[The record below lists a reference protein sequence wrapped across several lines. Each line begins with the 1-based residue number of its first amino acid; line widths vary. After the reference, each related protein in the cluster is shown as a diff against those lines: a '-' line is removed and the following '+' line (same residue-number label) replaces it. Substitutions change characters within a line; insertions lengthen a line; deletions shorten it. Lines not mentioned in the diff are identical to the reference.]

1 MLGVKLKNKIGA
13 RSWWRSP
20 QERLASPME
29 WKKQFSSLLPVAY
42 CLLPCLSR
50 VIGFLSIMPV
60 VIVPSPTVRAQLVP
74 DNTLGAESSLV
85 TPIGLQELI
94 TGGATR
100 GSNLFHSFV
109 EFNIDEGEQVYFA
122 NPNGI
127 ENILTRVTGNNE
139 SNILGTLGVNG
150 SAHLFLLNPKGI
162 VFGEQAQLDMGGS
175 FTASTTDAIKLGD
188 KAFFSATDTANSS
201 LLDVKPEVLFNHRL
215 RTQTA
220 PISNEG
226 NLAVAPGQDL
236 TLQGDEIQIT
246 GSITVLG
253 GNLLLNSNGNISLT
267 ESTVTNT
274 NIGLTGNGSIE
285 LQAENIS
292 LERSQII
299 SRTISNQTAPNV
311 TVNATG
317 EISISGFSPLQPN
330 QNPLTQIL
338 NSRISTETYGEGDGG
353 EVIVNAAQLTFED
366 GGQIAAW
373 VGPQATG
380 NGGKVI
386 VDITDSIIA
395 TGAYPF
401 NPLLG
406 SGILSYTLGAG
417 RGGDLDIS
425 TSRINLADGAF
436 VSSFVQG
443 TGRGGDVNVK
453 VAELVEVTGVNPLAP
468 QFRSSISSVTVGK
481 GDSGTLNLS
490 TKQLRLFVRG
500 YVGSSSFNQLAGN
513 PVPGAGE
520 GNAGDVTVN
529 AQQIEVLGAS
539 SVDSSN
545 LTGILNITTGSGNIG
560 NLTVTTDSLSIR
572 DGGVVLSSVFLS
584 TSVLGQPLPNSGTG
598 NGGNVTVNAS
608 ESIEIIGSSPLF
620 SSSTL
625 GTATFGMG
633 NAGDTFVN
641 TPQLR
646 LVDGGIISSS
656 TAANGDAGKIT
667 INAAD
672 IFISGTTPDQFP
684 AGIEGSAVVF
694 NADIQQ
700 TFFIPPELTGNTGE
714 VTINT
719 NQLTIQNRGQV
730 RVRHQGIG
738 DAGSLTINSDSILLT
753 QGGQINATT
762 ASGAG
767 GDIALDVNKL
777 LLLRQG
783 SSITAEALG
792 GTGDG
797 GNLEINAQQ
806 VVAIPTE
813 NSDIVAN
820 AVGGN
825 GGNINITSDG
835 IFGLQVREQLTPL
848 SDITASSQSGI
859 SGDINLNTL
868 SSNPSQSLVELPSN
882 LVDASEQITADCSAR
897 TSNRFV
903 VTGRGG
909 IPDNPTEYLRGHAV
923 WQDTRNLSMVNQSVE
938 PISNYQQPTTNNQTQ
953 LVEAQGWFVDKDGTV
968 ILTAEAFP
976 EKLPR
981 VC

>member
-1 MLGVKLKNKIGA
+1 
-13 RSWWRSP
+13 
-20 QERLASPME
+20 
-29 WKKQFSSLLPVAY
+29 
-42 CLLPCLSR
+42 
-50 VIGFLSIMPV
+50 
-60 VIVPSPTVRAQLVP
+60 
-74 DNTLGAESSLV
+74 
-85 TPIGLQELI
+85 
-94 TGGATR
+94 
-100 GSNLFHSFV
+100 
-109 EFNIDEGEQVYFA
+109 
-122 NPNGI
+122 
-127 ENILTRVTGNNE
+127 
-139 SNILGTLGVNG
+139 
-150 SAHLFLLNPKGI
+150 
-162 VFGEQAQLDMGGS
+162 
-175 FTASTTDAIKLGD
+175 
-188 KAFFSATDTANSS
+188 
-201 LLDVKPEVLFNHRL
+201 
-215 RTQTA
+215 QTA

-236 TLQGDEIQIT
+236 TLQGDKIQIT

-267 ESTVTNT
+267 DGTVTNT

-292 LERSQII
+292 LERSQIV
-299 SRTISNQTAPNV
+299 SRTVSNQTAPNV

-366 GGQIAAW
+366 GGQIATW
-373 VGPQATG
+373 VGPGATG

-386 VDITDSIIA
+386 VDTTDSIIA
-395 TGAYPF
+395 SGAYPF

-436 VSSFVQG
+436 VSSLVQG
-443 TGRGGDVNVK
+443 AGRGGDINVK
-453 VAELVEVTGVNPLAP
+453 VAELVEATGVNPLAP
-468 QFRSSISSVTVGK
+468 QIFSGILVLTLGK

-490 TKQLRLFVRG
+490 TRYLRLFEG
-500 YVGSSSFNQLAGN
+500 AKVGSSSLSQFIGN
-513 PVPGAGE
+513 PVTGAGE
-520 GNAGDVTVN
+520 GNAGDVIVN
-529 AQQIEVLGAS
+529 AQQAEVVGAS
-539 SVDSSN
+539 LLAPEN
-545 LTGILNITTGSGNIG
+545 IAGIFSTTTGSGNAG
-560 NLTVTTDSLSIR
+560 NLTVITDILSIR
-572 DGGVVLSSVFLS
+572 DGGVVLSSVLLS
-584 TSVLGQPLPNSGTG
+584 VASIGQPLPNSGTG
-598 NGGNVTVNAS
+598 NGGKVTVNAS
-608 ESIEIIGSSPLF
+608 KSIEIVGSSPLF
-620 SSSTL
+620 AGSQL
-625 GTATFGMG
+625 GTATVGMG
-633 NAGDTFVN
+633 SAGDTLVN

-646 LVDGGIISSS
+646 LLDGGVINSGTGASG
-656 TAANGDAGKIT
+656 NAGNLT
-667 INAAD
+667 INTD
-672 IFISGTTPDQFP
+672 EIFITGTTPDQFP
-684 AGIEGSAVVF
+684 AGIEGSAIVL
-694 NADIQQ
+694 NTDLQQ
-700 TFFIPPELTGNTGE
+700 AFFIPPELTGNTGE

-719 NQLTIQNRGQV
+719 DQLTIQNGGQV

-738 DAGSLTINSDSILLT
+738 DAGSLAINSDSVLLT

-762 ASGAG
+762 ASGLG
-767 GDIALDVNKL
+767 GDIALNVEKL
-777 LLLRQG
+777 LLLRNS

-797 GNLEINAQQ
+797 GNIELNAQQ
-806 VVAIPTE
+806 IVAIPTE

-825 GGNINITSDG
+825 GGKINITSDG

-859 SGDINLNTL
+859 SGTISLNTL
-868 SSNPSQSLVELPSN
+868 SSNPSQSLVELPAN

-923 WQDTRNLSMVNQSVE
+923 WQDTRNLSMVNPSVE
-938 PISNYQQPTTNNQTQ
+938 PISNYQQPTTNNQPQ
-953 LVEAQGWFVDKDGTV
+953 LVEAKGWFVDEDGTV
-968 ILTAEAFP
+968 ILTAESLSG
-976 EKLPR
+976 ELPNGWVNSSSCMR
-981 VC
+981 Y